1 MKQDDRIRWQTTALD
16 LVFDA
21 IAASETLS
29 KLLVFKGA
37 RILNILLD
45 TQQRQS
51 LDIDSNILDNNF
63 GRDFPSRQA
72 QAEYLQQEFRNALS
86 SFFQQMV
93 PQSYVLKNLTVK
105 VKPRNQ
111 GHPRGWNAFEVRI
124 NLDDLLKPGV
134 RGLPVL
140 TIDIAAPEELLDNS
154 LVPIKDGKI
163 QVYRIER
170 IAGEKLRAF
179 LSSLPAYRRKLSERP
194 RNVRAKD
201 LYDIARIM
209 QRYQLR
215 KNTEFWYRV
224 SQDFHI
230 ACKSRFVDCKG
241 LESFAENLPVTRK
254 SYIETATI
262 PDDITFEEA
271 WAVITKLVVFFEEN
285 KVLPFDFPL
294 KSLSESSEENKG
306 WVNSI

>member
-1 MKQDDRIRWQTTALD
+1 MKHEDRIRWQTTALD

-37 RILNILLD
+37 RVLNILLE

-51 LDIDSNILDNNF
+51 LDIDSNIFDENF
-63 GRDFPSRQA
+63 RTEFPSRLA
-72 QAEYLQQEFRNALS
+72 QADYIQEKFRDALS
-86 SFFQQMV
+86 SFFRQMV

-105 VKPRNQ
+105 VKPRNH
-111 GHPRGWNAFEVRI
+111 GHRRGWNAFEVRI

-140 TIDIAAPEELLDNS
+140 TIDIAAPEELLDDS
-154 LVPIKDGKI
+154 LVSIKNGKI

-209 QRYQLR
+209 QRYPLR
-215 KNTEFWYRV
+215 KNTEFWLRV
-224 SQDFHI
+224 GLDFHI

-241 LESFAENLPVTRK
+241 LDSFAENLPVTRK
-254 SYIETATI
+254 TYIETATI

-271 WAVITKLVVFFEEN
+271 WAIITKLVVFFEEN
-285 KVLPFDFPL
+285 KVLPFHFPL
-294 KSLSESSEENKG
+294 KSLAEISLKNRE
-306 WVNSI
+306 